1 MSYLYSIRCP
11 QETADSAEPWACD
24 NFLTL
29 RRATM
34 QPCDNTTMRQRD
46 HATTRNAKIRKK
58 FATRCQHGIL
68 TQYLAV
74 M

>member
-46 HATTRNAKIRKK
+46 HATTRQSDNATTRQYGN
-58 FATRCQHGIL
+58 ATTRQRETL
-68 TQYLAV
+68 K
-74 M
+74 